1 MLHSANMLFQYE
13 KLQGIELNQTE
24 EVIMGWKRVKRV
36 DPTKRYSQEYVTT
49 SRSNGMK
56 KVTYL
61 TKAGVVL
68 FLLFGTL
75 SAQPDTLWTRTYGSA
90 GSDYGWSVL
99 QTPDNGF
106 IMSGITNSYGAGSYD
121 VYLVKTDA
129 NGDVEWTKTYGGPGW
144 DEGWSIEPTADS
156 GYIIV
161 GWTES
166 YGSGQDDVYLLKT
179 DADGDTL
186 WTQTYGGAFDDIGR
200 SVKQTNDGYIIAGCI
215 DPYGAYDLDLYLV
228 KTDTDGDLL
237 WTKMYGG
244 PSAMDGARAVQV
256 APDSCYVIAGW
267 TATLG
272 TAGSEDVWL
281 LKTDTEGDTIWTKTY
296 GGPDWDEARS
306 MQKTTDG
313 GYIITGVTSSFGAGG
328 SDIYLI
334 KTDADGDTLWTRTY
348 GGTGDDYGNYV
359 QQTTDDGY
367 IITGYTQSY
376 GPGWFNLYVVKTD
389 ANGDTLWTQVYG
401 GTELDFGYSVQ
412 QTSDHG
418 YIIAGQ
424 TGSFGAGGDDAWLIR
439 LAPEPGIEETGGG
452 VVPASYVLSQSYPNP
467 FTTET
472 AIHFQLS
479 KPNAVTIAIYD
490 VAGQL
495 IQTLANEPRAAGDHV
510 VHWDGRSQDG
520 HRVSNGVY
528 FCRMNAGGYISA
540 IKILLMR

>member
-1 MLHSANMLFQYE
+1 
-13 KLQGIELNQTE
+13 
-24 EVIMGWKRVKRV
+24 
-36 DPTKRYSQEYVTT
+36 
-49 SRSNGMK
+49 MK
-56 KVTYL
+56 KDASIFKV
-61 TKAGVVL
+61 GVILFLFCSVL
-68 FLLFGTL
+68 F
-75 SAQPDTLWTRTYGSA
+75 AQPDTLWTRTYGST

-106 IMSGITNSYGAGSYD
+106 IMSGITNSFGAGSYD

-129 NGDVEWTKTYGGPGW
+129 NGDVEWTKTYGGSGW
-144 DEGWSIEPTADS
+144 DEGWSIEPTADG

-161 GWTES
+161 GWTDS
-166 YGSGQDDVYLLKT
+166 YGAGQDDIYLLKT

-186 WTQTYGGAFDDIGR
+186 WTKTYGGSFDDIGR
-200 SVKQTNDGYIIAGCI
+200 SVKQTYDGGYIIAGCA
-215 DPYGAYDLDLYLV
+215 DPYGAYDLDVYLV
-228 KTDTDGDLL
+228 KTDEDGNGL
-237 WTKMYGG
+237 WTKIYGG
-244 PSAMDGARAVQV
+244 PSALDGTRAVQV
-256 APDSCYVIAGW
+256 TPDSCYLFAGW
-267 TATLG
+267 TATFG

-281 LKTDTEGDTIWTKTY
+281 LKTDAEGDTIWTKTY
-296 GGPDWDEARS
+296 GGADWEEARS
-306 MQKTTDG
+306 MQSTTDG
-313 GYIITGVTSSFGAGG
+313 GYIITGVTCSFGAGG
-328 SDIYLI
+328 SDVYLI

-376 GPGWFNLYVVKTD
+376 GPGWFNLYVIKTD

-424 TGSFGAGGDDAWLIR
+424 TGSFGAGQDDAWLIR
-439 LAPEPGIEETGGG
+439 LAPEPGIEETTGGAI
-452 VVPASYVLSQSYPNP
+452 PASYVLSQSCPNP

-472 AIHFQLS
+472 AIHYHLS
-479 KPNAVTIAIYD
+479 RPHAVTIAIYD

-495 IQTLANEPRAAGDHV
+495 IQTLVNEHLDAGEYV
-510 VHWDGRSQDG
+510 ARWDGRSQDG
-520 HRVSNGVY
+520 KGASNGVY
-528 FCRMNAGGYISA
+528 LCQMKAGEYISA